1 MFTKKQVQQ
10 MKEEDLRRKVLIPL
24 LQAMKY
30 QDVQEY
36 HGGKEFGKDIV
47 CWKSSDLGSRK
58 NLALVVKAVPVTGKA
73 KVDKG
78 TTGEIQTQINQCF
91 GRTYLDPVTSS
102 TQSVHQCWV
111 VSNHAINETAIEA
124 IRAAMGNSVHK
135 ENVDFVGIDKLWDLI
150 CCYLPFQAT
159 FQKLEDVQRD
169 FETWDTHYRIDT
181 TMNGSGIHHTLAEKF
196 PGAFQEKPVEIK
208 SAFSFPDT
216 EEGREMQ
223 RAVELFVETGA
234 PVKIPKQYIKKLE
247 VSEFLQGVYPSIT
260 EMTEDGFLQ
269 LTSTPNPMPI
279 LLRCEIIRD
288 DGYCFTLEYLHLLCR
303 QAGTKEATLTNEGQP
318 IPIKIELVI
327 CSDTTFGCRFQ
338 IDPMPNVPLN
348 AYQLFMQLRLM
359 RCLSQPCTI
368 RLTSLETGLPVL
380 SGRAEASV
388 ANIPEEDFFEDIE
401 ALNALQLKS
410 RKIVLIPDRDPMDEE
425 MLVIHK
431 LRTLFRTG
439 KIPIPCVCAS
449 RTVTDEVREEVLQSV
464 KEFKEK
470 GSFELPLRVE
480 ESVILFG
487 NVYPLGPIK
496 PLRTAVK
503 LANASEAEAFLAQ
516 GVDGELVLEFVPGN
530 EEETF
535 LLEYENWLP
544 PTSPL

>member
-1 MFTKKQVQQ
+1 
-10 MKEEDLRRKVLIPL
+10 
-24 LQAMKY
+24 MKY

-36 HGGKEFGKDIV
+36 HGGKEYGKDIV
-47 CWKSSDLGSRK
+47 CWRSSDLGSRK
-58 NLALVVKAVPVTGKA
+58 NLALVVKAVPVSGKS

-78 TTGEIQTQINQCF
+78 TAGEIQAQINQCF
-91 GRTYLDPVTSS
+91 GRTYLDPITSS

-111 VSNHAINETAIEA
+111 VSNHPINETAIEA
-124 IRAAMGNSVHK
+124 IKAALGNSVHK
-135 ENVDFVGIDKLWDLI
+135 ENVDFVGLDKLWDLI
-150 CCYLPFQAT
+150 CLHLPFQAT
-159 FQKLEDVQRD
+159 FQKLEEVQRE

-181 TMNGSGIHHTLAEKF
+181 TINGSGIHHTLAEKF
-196 PGAFQEKPVEIK
+196 PGAFQEKPVHIT

-234 PVKIPKQYIKKLE
+234 PVKIPKHYIKRLE
-247 VSEFLQGVYPSIT
+247 VPDFLQGVYPSIT

-279 LLRCEIIRD
+279 LLRCEIICD

-318 IPIKIELVI
+318 IPIKVELVI
-327 CSDTTFGCRFQ
+327 RSDTTFGCRFQ
-338 IDPMPNVPLN
+338 IAPMPNVPLN

-359 RCLSQPCTI
+359 KCLSQPSTI

-380 SGRAEASV
+380 SGRAEASG
-388 ANIPEEDFFEDIE
+388 AKIPAEDFFEDIE
-401 ALNALQLKS
+401 ALNALQQKS
-410 RKIVLIPDRDPMDEE
+410 RKIVLIPDRDPVDEE
-425 MLVIHK
+425 RLVIHK

-439 KIPIPCVCAS
+439 EFPVPCVCAS

-480 ESVILFG
+480 ESVTLFG

-516 GVDGELVLEFVPGN
+516 EVDGELVLEFVPGN